1 MPMSVT
7 ETSTPAQARRRQ
19 AIVRAA
25 EHQFAEKRFD
35 EVLMQDVAQEAG
47 VGKGT
52 LYRYFEDKETLYFA
66 VVMEGFD
73 ALIDRLRSG
82 DIPSDPI
89 ERLQRTVAG
98 VVGYLRRDRFFFRL
112 MGRDEG
118 DGRRRGFK
126 SAWKRRRAALV
137 DEVAQV
143 LRDGAQAGAF
153 EIRHLHTDAQILLG
167 MVRSCMRFNEQGLDD
182 DQIVAEI
189 VRIFVHGVRRDA

>member
-1 MPMSVT
+1 MI
-7 ETSTPAQARRRQ
+7 ETTTPAQTRRRQ

-35 EVLMQDVAQEAG
+35 EVLMEDVAAEAS

-52 LYRYFEDKETLYFA
+52 LYRYFEDKESLYFA

-73 ALIDRLRSG
+73 ALIERLRSG
-82 DIPSDPI
+82 DVPADPV
-89 ERLQRTVAG
+89 ERLQQTVASI
-98 VVGYLRRDRFFFRL
+98 VGYLRRDRFFFRL

-118 DGRRRGFK
+118 EGRRRGFK

-143 LRDGAQAGAF
+143 LRDGAQAGTF

-189 VRIFVHGVRRDA
+189 VRIFAHGVRRDES